1 MEMNEMENLQ
11 QVLTEQILNLVPAP
25 EPTAEEIPFQDLYLD
40 GTEPDNS
47 RWRALL
53 EPYLAK
59 AKTFEIHCWNEETE
73 WVALALQYG
82 TLKETD
88 WQYGQII
95 TGAVTP
101 EFCEMLLSQP
111 KPADT
116 EIYNKMTPFFT
127 IVFGNTLHSS
137 HYGTEIVISKAIRE
151 KETAVDRI
159 LDRMEDIAIVHRN
172 IRC

>member
-1 MEMNEMENLQ
+1 MENLQ
-11 QVLTEQILNLVPAP
+11 QAMKKQILNLKPAP
-25 EPTAEEIPFQDLYLD
+25 EPPADAAPFQDLYLD

-53 EPYLAK
+53 EQYLAK
-59 AKTFEIHCWNEETE
+59 AETVEIHCWNEEAE
-73 WVALALQYG
+73 WIALALQYG

-88 WQYGQII
+88 WQYGRII

-116 EIYNKMTPFFT
+116 EIYNKMTPFFQ
-127 IVFGNTLHSS
+127 IFLDGDFQSC
-137 HYGTEIVISKAIRE
+137 HYGTENYYR
-151 KETAVDRI
+151 
-159 LDRMEDIAIVHRN
+159 
-172 IRC
+172 